1 MEEMTMARLNNYRTI
16 ERQIEAYNLSKEAMT
31 FIKGVVVKP
40 AVQNGAIS
48 DTTANTAI
56 SSFVIDKECEE
67 LCKEYYLL
75 DEYICGIDDYIV
87 REIAKLKFK
96 SGYTYKQIA
105 DVLKYAPSTIQK
117 KLSNYIKNHKTI
129 Q

>member
-31 FIKGVVVKP
+31 FIKGVIVKP
-40 AVQNGAIS
+40 AVQNSMIADTVANAAASSIAI
-48 DTTANTAI
+48 DE
-56 SSFVIDKECEE
+56 ECEE
-67 LCKEYYLL
+67 LLKEYHLL
-75 DEYICGIDDYIV
+75 NEYISNIADYTV

-96 SGYTYKQIA
+96 GGYTYEQIA
-105 DVLKYAPSTIQK
+105 DVLDYVPSTIQK